1 MQHSEPLKP
10 RISRPSRN
18 TCTCSYQYWYQPSS
32 TLNLLQRKA
41 SRAQQDTSLCAGW
54 MQMEADK
61 KGCKRTEIDAHV
73 SCCILLL
80 KGASSFPLFHPA
92 DQQIQYIC
100 YLIVCICTRIRHCS
114 TVFCL
119 AGIHVLD
126 VIAVY
131 YVIKSINRAETD
143 KTARMSQKDLAVVN
157 VAEELLFVQGW
168 CFYHRNLM
176 TKLAMSSFQ

>member
-1 MQHSEPLKP
+1 
-10 RISRPSRN
+10 
-18 TCTCSYQYWYQPSS
+18 
-32 TLNLLQRKA
+32 
-41 SRAQQDTSLCAGW
+41 
-54 MQMEADK
+54 MEADK
-61 KGCKRTEIDAHV
+61 KGCKRTKIDAHV

-100 YLIVCICTRIRHCS
+100 YLIICICIRIRHCG

-126 VIAVY
+126 VIAMY
-131 YVIKSINRAETD
+131 YVIKSINRADTD

-157 VAEELLFVQGW
+157 VAEELLFVQG
-168 CFYHRNLM
+168 
-176 TKLAMSSFQ
+176 